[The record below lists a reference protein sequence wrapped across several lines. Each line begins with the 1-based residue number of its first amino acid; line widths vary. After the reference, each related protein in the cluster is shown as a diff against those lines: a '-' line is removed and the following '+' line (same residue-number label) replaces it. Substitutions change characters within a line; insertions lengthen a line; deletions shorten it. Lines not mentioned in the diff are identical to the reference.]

1 MNEHHGCPHLDALL
15 DLRPEELADPD
26 LGWAELRARGG
37 VVWVDRLDAFVVTDY
52 DAAEEALTDH
62 DRFLSGAGNPRGPV
76 LDRRLTEVRAELAE
90 TSEEFRGLLEQMHPD
105 WRRRHVLLAAD
116 GDEHTAHRRL
126 VRGMFTAR
134 RAESLRPAVRAIAES
149 VADDLPVGEPVELVE
164 AYLNAV
170 PMRVVADQLGI
181 DQDHLSDF
189 RRWATANNSTIG
201 KEDFSHDLV
210 VEATRSNVLFAE
222 YFRHLMDERRADPR
236 DDFTTRLV
244 ECDPEDGSF
253 DDEIRLNLM
262 SQMIGAGNDTTSKA
276 LADATLRL
284 AGDADAAGL
293 LRERP
298 ELVPA
303 YMEEVVR
310 LLAPTQGLFRTAAHD
325 TELAGVPIP
334 GGSAVLVSY
343 ASANRSETKF
353 PLPDQVVLDRD
364 VPHSHLAFSKGK
376 HFCAGA
382 PLARVLM
389 TEAMLVLLER
399 FGGWT
404 VDEESGGARPNQ
416 SYLLHGLDKLWVR
429 LQPARLPAGVTA

>member
-1 MNEHHGCPHLDALL
+1 MTEPVGCPHLDALL

-26 LGWAELRARGG
+26 LGWAELRAQGG
-37 VVWVDRLDAFVVTDY
+37 VVWVERLDAFVVTDY

-62 DRFLSGAGNPRGPV
+62 ERFLSGAGNPRGPV
-76 LDRRLTEVRAELAE
+76 LDRRLTEVRAELAK
-90 TSEEFRGLLEQMHPD
+90 TSAEFRGLLEQMHPD

-134 RAESLRPAVRAIAES
+134 RAELLRPEIRAVAERT
-149 VADDLPVGEPVELVE
+149 ADSLGVDEPVELVE

-181 DQDHLSDF
+181 DPEHLDDF

-201 KEDFSHDLV
+201 KNDFPHDLV

-222 YFRHLMDERRADPR
+222 YFRGLMDQRRADPR

-244 ECDPEDGSF
+244 ECDPSDGSF
-253 DDEIRLNLM
+253 DDEIRLNMM
-262 SQMIGAGNDTTSKA
+262 SQLIGAGNDTTSKA
-276 LADATLRL
+276 LADATVRL
-284 AGDADAAGL
+284 AGDPAMADR
-293 LRERP
+293 LRSDP
-298 ELVPA
+298 SLVPA

-310 LLAPTQGLFRTAAHD
+310 LLSPTQGLYRTASRD
-325 TELAGVPIP
+325 TELAGVSIP
-334 GGSAVLVSY
+334 AGSAVLVSY
-343 ASANRSETKF
+343 ASANRTASRF
-353 PLPDQVVLDRD
+353 ASPDQVVLDREQRNN
-364 VPHSHLAFSKGK
+364 HLAFSKGK

-382 PLARVLM
+382 SLARVLM
-389 TEAMLVLLER
+389 TEALLVLLER

-404 VDEESGGARPNQ
+404 IDEEAGGARANQ
-416 SYLLHGLDKLWVR
+416 SYLLHGLDRLWVR
-429 LQPARLPAGVTA
+429 LQPAHVDAGVTA

>member
-1 MNEHHGCPHLDALL
+1 MTESHGCPHLDALL

-26 LGWAELRARGG
+26 LGWAELRALGG

-76 LDRRLTEVRAELAE
+76 LDRHLTEVRAELAE
-90 TSEEFRGLLEQMHPD
+90 TSEEFRDLLEQMHPD

-116 GDEHTAHRRL
+116 GDEHTSHRRL

-134 RAESLRPAVRAIAES
+134 RAELLRPEVRAIAERA
-149 VADDLPVGEPVELVE
+149 ADELPVGEPVELIE

-181 DQDHLSDF
+181 EQDHLADF

-201 KEDFSHDLV
+201 KEEFPHDLV
-210 VEATRSNVLFAE
+210 IEATRSNVLFAQ
-222 YFRHLMDERRADPR
+222 YFRGLMDERRGDPR

-276 LADATLRL
+276 LADATYRL
-284 AGDADAAGL
+284 AGDPETADH
-293 LRERP
+293 LRADP
-298 ELVPA
+298 DLVAA

-343 ASANRSETKF
+343 ASANRTETQF
-353 PLPDQVVLDRD
+353 AAPDEVVLDRAN
-364 VPHSHLAFSKGK
+364 PNSHLSFSKGK

-382 PLARVLM
+382 SLARVLM
-389 TEAMLVLLER
+389 TEALQVLLER

-404 VDEESGGARPNQ
+404 VDEEAGGARANQ

-429 LQPARLPAGVTA
+429 LEPARVPAGVTS